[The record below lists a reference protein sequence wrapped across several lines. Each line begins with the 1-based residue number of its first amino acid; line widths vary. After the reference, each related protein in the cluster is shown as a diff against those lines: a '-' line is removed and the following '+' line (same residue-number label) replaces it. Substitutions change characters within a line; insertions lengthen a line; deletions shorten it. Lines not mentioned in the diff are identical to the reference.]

1 MQRAKATQV
10 LEQDLKEAI
19 SNVKKD
25 EYRRA
30 LREAHDLTVLDSI
43 EHRIRTDSQ
52 LAQDDRVQLLGELNT
67 LPRRPLI
74 ELI

>member
-1 MQRAKATQV
+1 MQRAKAAQV

-19 SNVKKD
+19 SIVKKD

-30 LREAHDLTVLDSI
+30 LREAHDLTALNSV

-52 LAQDDRVQLLGELNT
+52 LAQDDRVQLLGELNAF
-67 LPRRPLI
+67 PCRPVD
-74 ELI
+74 